1 MGLFIGLPLRCLRP
15 GGITGACCSVQRRH
29 ESSPVPQTQTIGI
42 SIARPYELVCGFLAE
57 PRNFPR
63 WASGLAMGLEPTA
76 DGWMGDAPQGKV
88 KIRFSPPNAF
98 GIADH
103 WVTLP
108 TGEEVYVPLRAL
120 PHGAGTEVI
129 LTLFPLPSMSD
140 ADFAADAAIVLRDLA
155 SLKDLL
161 ESV

>member
-1 MGLFIGLPLRCLRP
+1 M
-15 GGITGACCSVQRRH
+15 
-29 ESSPVPQTQTIGI
+29 PQTQTFGI
-42 SIARPYELVCGFLAE
+42 FIARPYELVCGFLAE
-57 PRNFPR
+57 PQNFPR
-63 WASGLAMGLEPTA
+63 WASGLAMGLELTA
-76 DGWMGDAPQGKV
+76 DGWVGDAPQGRV
-88 KIRFSPPNAF
+88 KIRFSPLNAF

-108 TGEEVYVPLRAL
+108 TGEDVYVPLRAL

-155 SLKDLL
+155 SLRDLL

>member
-1 MGLFIGLPLRCLRP
+1 M
-15 GGITGACCSVQRRH
+15 
-29 ESSPVPQTQTIGI
+29 PQTETLGI
-42 SIARPYELVCGFLAE
+42 FIAKPYELVCGFLAE

-63 WASGLAMGLEPTA
+63 WASGLAMGLELTE
-76 DGWMGDAPQGKV
+76 DGWVGDAPQGKV

-103 WVTLP
+103 WVILP

-120 PHGAGTEVI
+120 AHGAGTEVI
-129 LTLFPLPSMSD
+129 LTLFPMPSMSEE
-140 ADFAADAAIVLRDLA
+140 DFAGDTAIVRRDLA